1 MKLIY
6 QFLDLTYCF
15 LFFRYLEKV
24 FKEEINKN
32 KEGNSLV
39 INLVILNFELTST
52 FLYALCELFI
62 KYAVLCG
69 NNIVLVKIRDSLF
82 RVTNR
87 CIKVTSKLSLSS
99 VSEFKFCAP

>member
-62 KYAVLCG
+62 SY
-69 NNIVLVKIRDSLF
+69 S
-82 RVTNR
+82 
-87 CIKVTSKLSLSS
+87 
-99 VSEFKFCAP
+99 